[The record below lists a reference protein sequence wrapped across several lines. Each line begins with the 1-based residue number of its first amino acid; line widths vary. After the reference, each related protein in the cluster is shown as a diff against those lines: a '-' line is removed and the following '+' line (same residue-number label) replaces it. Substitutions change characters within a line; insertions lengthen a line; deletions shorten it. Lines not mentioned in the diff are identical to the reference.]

1 MTGFKVF
8 LSMASGEFEPLR
20 NKLAADLNAKKL
32 TVKWQEAF
40 RQEPGVHSLLQLL
53 HDYIRDCDA
62 VVCVWGDRS
71 GSVPPQADVDRYP
84 DVVAAELAQASYT
97 QWEYFFARKYNKR
110 VSYYIGQP
118 GARRDPPSGE
128 DVPDLQAAFLTHVRA
143 QNLHLT
149 IADSIDGLRAEILKE
164 PWPDHRTATHIHLPY
179 PSLGPLFKGR
189 DAFLSSIHDS
199 LTQGTGTA
207 ITAAIHG
214 MGGVGKT
221 RAAVEYA
228 WAHHP
233 TLSAALLIPARTQAG
248 LTTALAELTA
258 PLGLPAA
265 QDDAARAAAVL
276 AWLNDHPGWLL
287 ILDNADT
294 QEAMQAATALMG
306 RLHGGH
312 VLLTTRLTTL
322 PGAFRRL
329 PLDVLPQQAAADLLL
344 DASVGRRPAPDDRA
358 QALLL
363 AEALGGLAL
372 ALTHAAAYVATRG
385 LSLERYRGLLVTAFD
400 RLVGYS
406 APTVTQYERSTAA
419 TLALSVA
426 QLTDAGRALLE
437 RLAFLAHAPVPDVLL
452 DVPVPDLAEE
462 DLTEALADL
471 AAYSL
476 VTRDLEAGTFT
487 VHRLVREII
496 HRALPPDAAQARL
509 IQALGWVNAAFTGD
523 PEEVRTWPRLDPLA
537 EHAEA
542 VALAAR
548 DAGIADPTARLMG
561 ALDVLFHVKAR
572 YDRAERM
579 SRGALALTEASRG
592 TDHPDLA
599 VRLANLAALLQATN
613 RLGEAEPLMRRA
625 LAIFEASYGAEHP
638 NVAIHLNNLAQLL
651 QDTNRLGE
659 AEPLMRRALVVVEA
673 GYGAEHP
680 NVSVCLNNLAVLIE
694 TLYGPTDAEPMYRR
708 ALLIDEASYGPD
720 HPSVAIRLNNLAD
733 TLKATNR
740 LGEAEPLMRR
750 MVVIF
755 LKFQRATGHPH
766 PHREAVLANH
776 AHLLRAMG
784 HDEASIAAEQQ
795 AMHREAGLA

>member
-1 MTGFKVF
+1 MAQRPVFVSAVSSELTTARRELTDDLKTQGHTIIVHESLKLLVEGATTLLDVLNSHLSTCEAAICLIGRRAGGGFP
-8 LSMASGEFEPLR
+8 SASE
-20 NKLAADLNAKKL
+20 
-32 TVKWQEAF
+32 EAPYA
-40 RQEPGVHSLLQLL
+40 RH
-53 HDYIRDCDA
+53 R
-62 VVCVWGDRS
+62 
-71 GSVPPQADVDRYP
+71 PPTMPR
-84 DVVAAELAQASYT
+84 ASYT
-97 QWEYFFARKYNKR
+97 QWEFLLAQAHGRPVLACHPTPAFPTDKTDDAL
-110 VSYYIGQP
+110 
-118 GARRDPPSGE
+118 DE
-128 DVPDLQAAFLTHVRA
+128 PDDTALQAAFLAYVEQTGVPR
-143 QNLHLT
+143 
-149 IADSIDGLRAEILKE
+149 IAFKDRNELGRLVLRQL
-164 PWPDHRTATHIHLPY
+164 PGRTGGGTPIHLPY

-189 DAFLSSIHDS
+189 DAFLSAIHDS

-214 MGGVGKT
+214 LGGVGKT

-233 TLSAALLIPARTQAG
+233 TLSAALLIPARTPAG

-258 PLGLPAA
+258 PLGLPTDQSDA
-265 QDDAARAAAVL
+265 QREAAVL

-287 ILDNADT
+287 ILDNADSP
-294 QEAMQAATALMG
+294 EAMQAATALMG

-329 PLDVLPQQAAADLLL
+329 PLDVLPPEAAADLLL
-344 DASVGRRPAPDDRA
+344 EASVGRRPAPDDRV

-372 ALTHAAAYVATRG
+372 ALTHAAAYVAARG
-385 LSLERYRGLLVTAFD
+385 LSLERYRGLLATAFD
-400 RLVGYS
+400 RLIGYS

-437 RLAFLAHAPVPDVLL
+437 RLAFLAHAPVPDFLM
-452 DVPVPDLAEE
+452 DVPVPDLGEE

-487 VHRLVREII
+487 VHRLVREITR
-496 HRALPPDAAQARL
+496 RALSPDAERARL
-509 IQALGWVNAAFTGD
+509 TQALGWVNAAFTGD
-523 PEEVRTWPRLDPLA
+523 PQDVRDWLRLDPLA

-548 DAGIADPTARLMG
+548 AAGIADPTARLMG
-561 ALDVLFHVKAR
+561 DLGVLFHVKAR
-572 YDRAERM
+572 YDRAESM
-579 SRGALALTEASRG
+579 MDGALALTEASRG
-592 TDHPDLA
+592 KDHPDLA
-599 VRLANLAALLQATN
+599 VDLNNLAQLLEATN

-625 LAIFEASYGAEHP
+625 LAIDEASYGAEHP
-638 NVAIHLNNLAQLL
+638 LVAIRLNNLGSLMYAT
-651 QDTNRLGE
+651 DRLGE
-659 AEPLMRRALVVVEA
+659 AEPLV
-673 GYGAEHP
+673 
-680 NVSVCLNNLAVLIE
+680 
-694 TLYGPTDAEPMYRR
+694 
-708 ALLIDEASYGPD
+708 
-720 HPSVAIRLNNLAD
+720 
-733 TLKATNR
+733 
-740 LGEAEPLMRR
+740 RR

-784 HDEASIAAEQQ
+784 RDEAFIAAEQQ

>member
-1 MTGFKVF
+1 MAQRPVFVSAVSSELTTARRELTDDLETQGHTIIVHESLKLLVEGATTLLDVLNTHLSTCEAAICLIGRRAGGGFP
-8 LSMASGEFEPLR
+8 SASE
-20 NKLAADLNAKKL
+20 AAPYA
-32 TVKWQEAF
+32 
-40 RQEPGVHSLLQLL
+40 RH
-53 HDYIRDCDA
+53 R
-62 VVCVWGDRS
+62 
-71 GSVPPQADVDRYP
+71 PPTMPR
-84 DVVAAELAQASYT
+84 ASYT
-97 QWEYFFARKYNKR
+97 QWEFLLAHAHGRPVLACHPTPAFPIDKTDDAL
-110 VSYYIGQP
+110 
-118 GARRDPPSGE
+118 DE
-128 DVPDLQAAFLTHVRA
+128 PDDTALQAAFLAHVEQTGVPR
-143 QNLHLT
+143 
-149 IADSIDGLRAEILKE
+149 IAFKDRNELGRLVLRQL
-164 PWPDHRTATHIHLPY
+164 PGRTRGATPIHLPY

-189 DAFLSSIHDS
+189 DAFLSAIHDS

-258 PLGLPAA
+258 PLGLPED
-265 QDDAARAAAVL
+265 QSDAARAAAVL

-287 ILDNADT
+287 ILDNADSP
-294 QEAMQAATALMG
+294 EAMQAATALMG

-372 ALTHAAAYVATRG
+372 ALTHAAAYVAARG
-385 LSLERYRGLLVTAFD
+385 LSLERYRGLLATAFD

-452 DVPVPDLAEE
+452 DVPVPDLGEE

-476 VTRDLEAGTFT
+476 VTRDLEAETFT
-487 VHRLVREII
+487 VHRLVREIT
-496 HRALPPDAAQARL
+496 RRVLPPDAAQARL
-509 IQALGWVNAAFTGD
+509 TEALGWVDDAFTDDPGD
-523 PEEVRTWPRLDPLA
+523 VRDWPRLDPLA

-542 VALAAR
+542 VAQAAR
-548 DAGIADPTARLMG
+548 EAGIADPTARLMG
-561 ALDVLFHVKAR
+561 ALGVLFHTKAR

-579 SRGALALTEASRG
+579 MDGALALIEASRG
-592 TDHPDLA
+592 KDHPDLA
-599 VRLANLAALLQATN
+599 VRLNNLAQLLQATN

-625 LAIFEASYGAEHP
+625 LAIDEASYGAEHP
-638 NVAIHLNNLAQLL
+638 AVARDLNNLA
-651 QDTNRLGE
+651 G
-659 AEPLMRRALVVVEA
+659 LM
-673 GYGAEHP
+673 Y
-680 NVSVCLNNLAVLIE
+680 
-694 TLYGPTDAEPMYRR
+694 
-708 ALLIDEASYGPD
+708 
-720 HPSVAIRLNNLAD
+720 
-733 TLKATNR
+733 ATNR

-766 PHREAVLANH
+766 PHRDVALSNH

-784 HDEASIAAEQQ
+784 RDEASIAAEQQ
-795 AMHREAGLA
+795 ALHGEAGLA